1 MISIGFTKRLLIW
14 YWKVPFVLGATG
26 DLGIDRRKS
35 RDTGPDSIEDLGDC
49 KQKTNSKEIETKEVK
64 KNTCVVKI
72 IKENLKLLTT
82 QVQN

>member
-1 MISIGFTKRLLIW
+1 MIIGFTKRLLIW

-49 KQKTNSKEIETKEVK
+49 KQKTNSKETETKGVK
-64 KNTCVVKI
+64 KNTYVVKI

>member
-49 KQKTNSKEIETKEVK
+49 KQKNK
-64 KNTCVVKI
+64 
-72 IKENLKLLTT
+72 LKRNGNKGGEEKHMRC
-82 QVQN
+82 QNN

>member
-1 MISIGFTKRLLIW
+1 MIKGFTKRLLIW

-49 KQKTNSKEIETKEVK
+49 KQNNKTQKKQKTKVKEKTHALSK
-64 KNTCVVKI
+64 
-72 IKENLKLLTT
+72 
-82 QVQN
+82 

>member
-1 MISIGFTKRLLIW
+1 MGDKRLLIW

-49 KQKTNSKEIETKEVK
+49 KQKTNKLKRNRNKGGEEKHMRCQNILK
-64 KNTCVVKI
+64 KT
-72 IKENLKLLTT
+72 
-82 QVQN
+82 